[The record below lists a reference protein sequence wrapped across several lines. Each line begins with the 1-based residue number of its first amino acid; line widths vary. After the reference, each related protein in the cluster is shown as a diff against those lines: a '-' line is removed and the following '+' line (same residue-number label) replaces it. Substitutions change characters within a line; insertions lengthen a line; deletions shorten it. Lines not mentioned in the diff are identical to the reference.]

1 MPRRP
6 RRSWRNFSKHVAGQL
21 FPPTAP
27 GAGERD
33 VACADNLQERR
44 TGGKDQF
51 PQSMPTKQKTRF
63 TSNQQTSI
71 FVVVQRGVA
80 EVDLSTVPAG
90 INVEVI
96 DLDDLAAD
104 ARAEKH
110 LSGEARTY
118 ARKHGYL

>member
-1 MPRRP
+1 
-6 RRSWRNFSKHVAGQL
+6 
-21 FPPTAP
+21 
-27 GAGERD
+27 
-33 VACADNLQERR
+33 
-44 TGGKDQF
+44 
-51 PQSMPTKQKTRF
+51 MPTKQKTRF